1 MFLRPRRS
9 VRLLAV
15 DAIFGP
21 GGRLEQVL
29 PGYEPRAEQ
38 AALAAAVE
46 TALASGEHLLA
57 EAGTG
62 TGKSLAYLIPAL
74 DSGQRVVVSTA
85 TKALQEQLLTKDV
98 PIAAAA
104 LGREFRVAVLKGR
117 QNYLCRQGLQG
128 FALLG
133 GQLFPREEDAARLR
147 RDARLDRLH
156 RDRRPRRAR
165 RRAAGRRLV
174 GDRRRRRPL
183 PRPPLRLLGRVL
195 LRGCARPGGQGG
207 SDRRQPR
214 ALLRRPRAAQ
224 PHRRARDPA
233 RARRRRLRR
242 GAPAGGVGR
251 LMARRPDQRA
261 GDPPAPARRRPGLP
275 RGGRSRAGAC
285 ARPRRGRSPAAAA
298 RGRAG
303 KRSQAAAGGARRA
316 GRDARRTARTSSPTR
331 SREVATRSTPSP
343 IGRCDSRPT
352 LPPVSRRTPTTASS
366 GPSPTCSPG
375 RRSTSAPPLARDAL
389 GRRADRDPRL
399 RHASLSRRSPTS
411 ASSAS
416 GSACARRAR
425 SPSARPT
432 TTGRRRSSTCR
443 AAFPTPAPTTPS
455 SAWSRRS
462 RRSAGSRRDARSC

>member
-1 MFLRPRRS
+1 MFLRPRPS

-29 PGYEPRAEQ
+29 AGYEPRAEQ

-46 TALASGEHLLA
+46 TALANGEHLLA

-117 QNYLCRQGLQG
+117 QNYLCRRGLQG

-133 GQLFPREEDAARLR
+133 GQLFPREEDGLAF
-147 RDARLDRLH
+147 DAMRNWIDSTATGDRAELDVEPPDAVWSEIAVGA
-156 RDRRPRRAR
+156 DRCL
-165 RRAAGRRLV
+165 GRRCAF
-174 GDRRRRRPL
+174 
-183 PRPPLRLLGRVL
+183 LGRVL

-224 PHRRARDPA
+224 PHRCARDPA

-242 GAPAGGVGR
+242 GPPAGGVRR

-261 GDPPAPARRRPGLP
+261 GDPPASARCRPGLP

-303 KRSQAAAGGARRA
+303 KRSQAPAGGARRA
-316 GRDARRTARTSSPTR
+316 GRDARRTARRARRRARGR
-331 SREVATRSTPSP
+331 SRRDRRRLRSVAATR
-343 IGRCDSRPT
+343 
-352 LPPVSRRTPTTASS
+352 
-366 GPSPTCSPG
+366 G
-375 RRSTSAPPLARDAL
+375 RRCRLSRGGRRKPRRLGRARPARLGADRRRCPARRDAVE
-389 GRRADRDPRL
+389 RRADRDPRL
-399 RHASLSRRSPTS
+399 RHARDCPAVRDSP
-411 ASSAS
+411 
-416 GSACARRAR
+416 
-425 SPSARPT
+425 
-432 TTGRRRSSTCR
+432 
-443 AAFPTPAPTTPS
+443 
-455 SAWSRRS
+455 
-462 RRSAGSRRDARSC
+462 